1 MRELTKEQEE
11 LLALVAT
18 VKWREE
24 AARNAAANE
33 EAMAAARA
41 ESDRLWAIR
50 RAEAEAEEQRQRKV
64 LIPLKEALKAAG
76 IQLAFNGYYDG
87 CWMKFKVGNGPV
99 VELED
104 GLDTFEDD

>member
-33 EAMAAARA
+33 AAMAAARA
-41 ESDRLWAIR
+41 EAERLRAIQK
-50 RAEAEAEEQRQRKV
+50 AQYEAEAARQGEAIR
-64 LIPLKEALKAAG
+64 PLKEAMRAAG
-76 IQLAFNGYYDG
+76 IKLSLSSYEGVWGSYQIGDG
-87 CWMKFKVGNGPV
+87 PEV
-99 VELED
+99 D
-104 GLDTFEDD
+104 LDLDSFEVD